1 AGAGHP
7 SRRARDRGAR
17 QPGRLPHAG
26 AAVDQSRCG
35 GRALHVPRGARRR
48 HGGLRVLAAL
58 AGAARAELYVH
69 AAALSRVVPAL
80 VRRLAAAAG
89 HRAHRRRR
97 VLSAVFAG
105 HRLRGVGPLLL
116 VVHGAI
122 ALGFLTLTFPIQFA
136 EHGTTIAWSVEGA
149 ALVWGGLRLRSGP
162 LRIGGLI
169 VLALGMARWL
179 MIVADQPAHRG
190 MFVADDPALV
200 STLVYIVATAIAA
213 RRYRTEGVRLTE
225 PETYVRPTLAA
236 VSAAAAGLFLAT
248 ELHRHPALMSSALRS
263 VTTTLVW
270 LAVATLLLSL
280 VRSDRTATL
289 VVVSGVMLAMVGLK
303 AALIDTAVWQSLTP
317 APPPLLN

>member
-1 AGAGHP
+1 HHDA
-7 SRRARDRGAR
+7 RAIAVLANLGGFLTPVLLSTNRD
-17 QPGRLPHAG
+17 
-26 AAVDQSRCG
+26 AAVALFTYLAVLDAGMVASAYWR
-35 GRALHVPRGARRR
+35 RWPELHVLSFTFTQLLYLAWFQRWYVGSPPPLGA
-48 HGGLRVLAAL
+48 
-58 AGAARAELYVH
+58 
-69 AAALSRVVPAL
+69 P
-80 VRRLAAAAG
+80 
-89 HRAHRRRR
+89 
-97 VLSAVFAG
+97 
-105 HRLRGVGPLLL
+105 GVGPLLL

-225 PETYVRPTLAA
+225 PETYVRPT
-236 VSAAAAGLFLAT
+236 
-248 ELHRHPALMSSALRS
+248 
-263 VTTTLVW
+263 
-270 LAVATLLLSL
+270 
-280 VRSDRTATL
+280 
-289 VVVSGVMLAMVGLK
+289 
-303 AALIDTAVWQSLTP
+303 
-317 APPPLLN
+317 